1 MAIVRVSG
9 TVNSIPN
16 GNTTISAP
24 SGSYT
29 VIAGT
34 TATITAGGEVS
45 IQGAGTIL
53 LSAISTVSTVVSQ
66 VTTGSDLGSTFIYTP
81 QTNGVQV
88 NYLASGTNIAVG
100 SLVTTVT
107 NHFSISLDTPT
118 TGIIS
123 TGSFIVFYPPN
134 EQTRTYVDITA
145 TNVNML
151 GEKSV
156 TKIEG
161 QLIVG
166 PHITT
171 ANNTT
176 TIVNTVLINSTSTAN
191 VANPNS
197 NGLAGDFPPP
207 AGVYDTSTNRTIGSV
222 YIPGGLG
229 VEKDLNVGGY
239 IYGRVAAATSSTLL
253 IVTNTNTASD
263 FYPVFTQDIFGKSAS
278 QLYGTSSTF
287 VNPQVGLKFNPGTGL
302 LTTNALFVASTAN
315 STSTSTGALQ
325 VEGGAYIGGDITSLG
340 NIVPLNVD
348 PVTGQPIQTVG
359 TQNNQYLEG
368 FFENLY
374 SGLIQSINTQTSD
387 PTYSAQNISM
397 LPQKGGYVDIFGDIR
412 VRGQKPIGTA
422 PVVTNV
428 LWVTMDGDDTNDGR
442 AEDPSR
448 ACRTISGATK
458 SPYYQP
464 GTQIRVR
471 AGHYLENNPIVLKPY
486 TSVMGSDLRTT
497 SVEPINKTQDL
508 FHVNSGNYLAFMQ
521 FTNGRSGLLDGP
533 YLDQYN
539 RGAYATAFPPQTGN
553 NRIDLFHSPYIQN
566 CTNQSGPWLKDGT
579 MFLPDGTVQVPTVVG
594 TATWSA
600 GDTFLTV
607 YTTGTFGEIQPAVG
621 MSINSGQ
628 QDPGFFNARTLL
640 LANKP
645 FMQEQVVAFV
655 DKAFTQGFSYDQ
667 AKCRRDAGYILTG
680 ARYDIALGT
689 NFNGIT
695 SGNAYLR
702 GVSSVVT
709 STELVQTLGAIGYLQ
724 STVNAYAAGDSVSL
738 ARSINTFNDTLD
750 IIGSGTQIT
759 LAFSSPIGQDVHNIY
774 AKNLLVANRAF
785 IQTEVTSWIQTQIT
799 GNISPFA
806 GFVYN
811 TATCFRDV
819 GYIVD
824 ALCYDVLYSGNS
836 ASVTAA
842 YAYFNGT
849 QTLIPGESAQT
860 VAAFNRLSNVA
871 QAVVQSQ
878 TVTKSIGNTLGQSL
892 DGGGSSGTSTQATV
906 VAGLIGIITNAITAG
921 NTSSIPSPTYP
932 DISWASTATQQIVA
946 NIQTNQ
952 SAIIDG
958 MIDYINVTYSGF
970 IYDQGKCSRDT
981 GLIIDA
987 IVQDLLFTTSSQ
999 STFAGLQYWNHDE
1012 GYTGAISSE
1021 ITTTSNTV
1029 SYIRDLAQRVVRN
1042 ITTGTR
1048 YQSAVQQNT
1057 AVTAAT
1063 VNEANAVYAD
1073 FSVILNI
1080 LNTGTAGV
1088 TDIIVPNG
1096 IVASTDPNVQHAYQI
1111 LQANKSYI
1119 QAEAIAFVESTKTAG
1134 FTYDSTT
1141 CARDVGYMVDS
1152 VSFDLLYGGN
1162 RQAVQSGVY
1171 YYGFDNASS
1180 AIPNER
1186 VETVNAY
1193 TRLKYLVEN
1202 IVLGNTITDTYQS
1215 SVSQVIN
1222 SNTGTSVQASA
1233 VAASVDL
1240 IINII
1245 ENGPSAAPAKTPI
1258 GLTESADTNVQHAGA
1273 ILEANRAF
1281 IQAEVIAYINKQ
1293 YGKFNQAKC
1302 YRDTGIIVDSL
1313 ATDLLYGSTSESQF
1327 AGLQYWS
1334 QNEYVGQISSEI
1346 TTTTAAIS
1354 YVKFLAV
1361 NTATAASNSTVG
1373 DIVSA
1378 DFDVIL
1384 NILNTGTVGVTDLIV
1399 ANGAPSTATN
1409 IVAAYNALIAAI
1421 PSIQAQTIDYV
1432 TNTLGFTNYTT
1443 ATCIRDVG
1451 YIINSVAFDLLNP
1464 NATAG
1469 YSNKQAIKSGVYYY
1483 GYISTATVI
1492 ANEVPQT
1499 TAAYNFIK
1507 GIIPSIVTGTPLTS
1521 TYQNTVTQVTNLTP
1535 GTSHEAAVIKQEID
1549 IITNIIRNGPAVA
1562 GDKVP
1567 MNQTTSTN
1575 VEIWNAYNLLVANR
1589 QFIQAETLA
1598 YVNNQLSFFNYSR
1611 EKCFRDV
1618 GIIVENVAYDAV
1630 FGGNEKSVQS
1640 GLAYYDGVISRISGQ
1655 ETQTVSALDYL
1666 NQLCRNVIVNTT
1678 CTNIAENPL
1687 YSQVINTAL
1696 IGGEIASSSINNN
1709 FETIT
1714 DIILNGPSAAPTI
1727 YVGQGPEAAYMSA
1740 EILMQANRQFIQ
1752 QQTINYINWNLAGRS
1767 FPYSQVKCA
1776 RDTGIIIDS
1785 IALDMRYPTAGDNG
1799 CAASTFAG
1807 LQYWS
1812 QTGYTGV
1819 IYSEINQ
1826 TTDAVAYLKDLCV
1839 KIVQNI
1845 TPADDLVPRY
1855 SAGTQV
1861 MLEDVVTANT
1871 QTPAVLASADDIAYI
1886 KSEFDIILSILGGN
1900 TDGWTDKIVPNGIAY
1915 DPPYPSKFVTFALL
1929 DANRDYLATEVN
1941 AYVQATNPGFVY
1953 NTSTCARDVGYIID
1967 AVSFD
1972 LVTNG
1977 NRMAIQSGLSYYTVA
1992 GGTSTISTEITQT
2005 VDAFNH
2011 LVGIANQVIQNQ
2023 PVSNLQT
2030 KVLQEYGNVYAT
2042 TAEASALTLAM
2053 STITNI
2059 IQHGS
2064 GVAAPLVPT
2073 VYEVDSGSREI
2084 AFELLMANKDFLVAE
2099 TIAYIE
2105 QTYNQGAFEYNE
2117 ALCYRDTGLIVD
2129 AVSQDILL
2137 GGNSKSL
2144 EAGLSYW
2151 NQGYNYVAGQETTT
2165 TLAINYARD
2174 VALQVAA
2181 NQPVAVITGT
2191 TTQQVINTFF
2201 QYGDTYMPQQAIA
2214 RNFNIITTIIAN
2226 GPAFAP
2232 PVYQG
2237 GGLFSATGQLAD
2249 DVKVATKVTYVE
2261 DAGIPGAYIIG
2272 LNTATV
2278 GFGDNAT
2285 LYFGDVS
2292 VYPLNNSQVEA
2303 LALEYTGSTSTWDSR
2318 KLDPIGSMG
2327 GSLVDGAV
2335 ISDRSPIQSF
2345 VYDAFT
2351 QVNQGGHGVKI
2362 TNNGYAQLVSVFTV
2376 FCSVGVQVTNGGIAS
2391 IVNSN
2396 ANFGDICLL
2405 AKGYGSR
2412 AFSGTIYNPP
2422 FRAYPN
2428 SPGPDGLNQY
2438 YPNGFWPNGGQVEV
2452 FIPDILNR
2460 PHISLVME
2468 VEPDPGHINEQN
2480 LPGFLNA
2487 TPSLPTLD
2495 TGTITITGIDTTGI
2509 AVGNAV
2515 YIRDQFGLYTGTNY
2529 VLYADTGTV
2538 VTDLGYQS
2546 VTLSKALTNG
2556 GGDPN
2561 NANYFTLFFC
2571 GNAYYTVL
2579 SSNVADNP
2587 RVNGTNILSSI
2598 NTTTDQVAAHVAALK
2613 YLNTLTDAVVSN
2625 TPLTGLYQNT
2635 FTQTIV
2641 PTVSGGAGAVP
2652 FIDLRFNDVIRILTI
2667 PTNSTEAEALY
2678 PASLRTTSGTVPS
2691 GAGSAVSLINSNL
2704 DFLTA
2709 EVAAFVTATNQGFIY
2724 NTATCMRDSGYIIDG
2739 VGYDM
2744 ALGTNYNAIT
2754 CGNAY
2759 LRGASANVINYELVQ
2774 TTAAINFIAT
2784 NTEAI
2789 ANSDATA
2796 LSRATESFNEII
2808 NIINSGTSYTM
2819 TFTDPTGGD
2828 PNNSYAKNLL
2838 ISNKTFLQTEVTS
2851 WIQTQID
2858 GNISPFAG
2866 FVYNTATCFRD
2877 VGYIVDALCYDVLYG
2892 GNSASITA
2900 AQAYFSGTTSQIPN
2914 ETTATVAAFNHLSS
2928 VAQQV
2933 IQGQTVTPSSGNNI
2947 SQSTATNYAGTTQA
2961 TTLNTLVGLVTS
2973 AITAGT
2979 TSGIPTPTYP
2989 NISWA
2994 SGTIQA
3000 VVNNLENA
3008 KATIIDNTINFIN
3021 TTYPSGFAYDDSKCR
3036 RDVRL
3041 ILQRLIYDI
3050 ESGGRYNSVMTGL
3063 SYWSRNGTHHII
3075 QLGENVR
3082 RTDLFPDGA
3091 TVNFYQRSY
3100 ISASGYVF
3108 EYVGAGT
3115 NYGALPQVGYAD
3127 PVQTKETVQLDS
3139 GKVFFTSTDQNGD
3152 FRIGPGLVISQ
3163 ATGVLSGRTFTKSL
3177 FANLTPFVLA
3187 ITAG

>member
-100 SLVTTVT
+100 SLVTTLT

-374 SGLIQSINTQTSD
+374 SGLIQSINTQTRD

-824 ALCYDVLYSGNS
+824 ALCYDVLY
-836 ASVTAA
+836 
-842 YAYFNGT
+842 
-849 QTLIPGESAQT
+849 
-860 VAAFNRLSNVA
+860 
-871 QAVVQSQ
+871 
-878 TVTKSIGNTLGQSL
+878 
-892 DGGGSSGTSTQATV
+892 
-906 VAGLIGIITNAITAG
+906 
-921 NTSSIPSPTYP
+921 
-932 DISWASTATQQIVA
+932 
-946 NIQTNQ
+946 
-952 SAIIDG
+952 
-958 MIDYINVTYSGF
+958 
-970 IYDQGKCSRDT
+970 
-981 GLIIDA
+981 
-987 IVQDLLFTTSSQ
+987 
-999 STFAGLQYWNHDE
+999 
-1012 GYTGAISSE
+1012 
-1021 ITTTSNTV
+1021 
-1029 SYIRDLAQRVVRN
+1029 
-1042 ITTGTR
+1042 
-1048 YQSAVQQNT
+1048 
-1057 AVTAAT
+1057 
-1063 VNEANAVYAD
+1063 
-1073 FSVILNI
+1073 
-1080 LNTGTAGV
+1080 
-1088 TDIIVPNG
+1088 
-1096 IVASTDPNVQHAYQI
+1096 
-1111 LQANKSYI
+1111 
-1119 QAEAIAFVESTKTAG
+1119 
-1134 FTYDSTT
+1134 
-1141 CARDVGYMVDS
+1141 
-1152 VSFDLLYGGN
+1152 
-1162 RQAVQSGVY
+1162 
-1171 YYGFDNASS
+1171 
-1180 AIPNER
+1180 
-1186 VETVNAY
+1186 
-1193 TRLKYLVEN
+1193 
-1202 IVLGNTITDTYQS
+1202 
-1215 SVSQVIN
+1215 
-1222 SNTGTSVQASA
+1222 
-1233 VAASVDL
+1233 
-1240 IINII
+1240 
-1245 ENGPSAAPAKTPI
+1245 
-1258 GLTESADTNVQHAGA
+1258 
-1273 ILEANRAF
+1273 
-1281 IQAEVIAYINKQ
+1281 
-1293 YGKFNQAKC
+1293 
-1302 YRDTGIIVDSL
+1302 
-1313 ATDLLYGSTSESQF
+1313 
-1327 AGLQYWS
+1327 
-1334 QNEYVGQISSEI
+1334 
-1346 TTTTAAIS
+1346 
-1354 YVKFLAV
+1354 
-1361 NTATAASNSTVG
+1361 
-1373 DIVSA
+1373 
-1378 DFDVIL
+1378 
-1384 NILNTGTVGVTDLIV
+1384 
-1399 ANGAPSTATN
+1399 
-1409 IVAAYNALIAAI
+1409 
-1421 PSIQAQTIDYV
+1421 
-1432 TNTLGFTNYTT
+1432 
-1443 ATCIRDVG
+1443 
-1451 YIINSVAFDLLNP
+1451 
-1464 NATAG
+1464 
-1469 YSNKQAIKSGVYYY
+1469 
-1483 GYISTATVI
+1483 
-1492 ANEVPQT
+1492 
-1499 TAAYNFIK
+1499 
-1507 GIIPSIVTGTPLTS
+1507 
-1521 TYQNTVTQVTNLTP
+1521 
-1535 GTSHEAAVIKQEID
+1535 
-1549 IITNIIRNGPAVA
+1549 
-1562 GDKVP
+1562 
-1567 MNQTTSTN
+1567 
-1575 VEIWNAYNLLVANR
+1575 
-1589 QFIQAETLA
+1589 
-1598 YVNNQLSFFNYSR
+1598 
-1611 EKCFRDV
+1611 
-1618 GIIVENVAYDAV
+1618 
-1630 FGGNEKSVQS
+1630 
-1640 GLAYYDGVISRISGQ
+1640 
-1655 ETQTVSALDYL
+1655 
-1666 NQLCRNVIVNTT
+1666 
-1678 CTNIAENPL
+1678 
-1687 YSQVINTAL
+1687 
-1696 IGGEIASSSINNN
+1696 
-1709 FETIT
+1709 
-1714 DIILNGPSAAPTI
+1714 
-1727 YVGQGPEAAYMSA
+1727 
-1740 EILMQANRQFIQ
+1740 
-1752 QQTINYINWNLAGRS
+1752 
-1767 FPYSQVKCA
+1767 
-1776 RDTGIIIDS
+1776 
-1785 IALDMRYPTAGDNG
+1785 
-1799 CAASTFAG
+1799 
-1807 LQYWS
+1807 
-1812 QTGYTGV
+1812 
-1819 IYSEINQ
+1819 
-1826 TTDAVAYLKDLCV
+1826 
-1839 KIVQNI
+1839 
-1845 TPADDLVPRY
+1845 
-1855 SAGTQV
+1855 
-1861 MLEDVVTANT
+1861 
-1871 QTPAVLASADDIAYI
+1871 
-1886 KSEFDIILSILGGN
+1886 
-1900 TDGWTDKIVPNGIAY
+1900 
-1915 DPPYPSKFVTFALL
+1915 
-1929 DANRDYLATEVN
+1929 
-1941 AYVQATNPGFVY
+1941 
-1953 NTSTCARDVGYIID
+1953 
-1967 AVSFD
+1967 
-1972 LVTNG
+1972 
-1977 NRMAIQSGLSYYTVA
+1977 
-1992 GGTSTISTEITQT
+1992 
-2005 VDAFNH
+2005 
-2011 LVGIANQVIQNQ
+2011 
-2023 PVSNLQT
+2023 
-2030 KVLQEYGNVYAT
+2030 
-2042 TAEASALTLAM
+2042 
-2053 STITNI
+2053 
-2059 IQHGS
+2059 
-2064 GVAAPLVPT
+2064 
-2073 VYEVDSGSREI
+2073 
-2084 AFELLMANKDFLVAE
+2084 
-2099 TIAYIE
+2099 
-2105 QTYNQGAFEYNE
+2105 
-2117 ALCYRDTGLIVD
+2117 
-2129 AVSQDILL
+2129 
-2137 GGNSKSL
+2137 
-2144 EAGLSYW
+2144 
-2151 NQGYNYVAGQETTT
+2151 
-2165 TLAINYARD
+2165 
-2174 VALQVAA
+2174 
-2181 NQPVAVITGT
+2181 
-2191 TTQQVINTFF
+2191 
-2201 QYGDTYMPQQAIA
+2201 
-2214 RNFNIITTIIAN
+2214 
-2226 GPAFAP
+2226 
-2232 PVYQG
+2232 
-2237 GGLFSATGQLAD
+2237 
-2249 DVKVATKVTYVE
+2249 
-2261 DAGIPGAYIIG
+2261 
-2272 LNTATV
+2272 
-2278 GFGDNAT
+2278 
-2285 LYFGDVS
+2285 
-2292 VYPLNNSQVEA
+2292 
-2303 LALEYTGSTSTWDSR
+2303 
-2318 KLDPIGSMG
+2318 
-2327 GSLVDGAV
+2327 
-2335 ISDRSPIQSF
+2335 
-2345 VYDAFT
+2345 
-2351 QVNQGGHGVKI
+2351 
-2362 TNNGYAQLVSVFTV
+2362 
-2376 FCSVGVQVTNGGIAS
+2376 
-2391 IVNSN
+2391 
-2396 ANFGDICLL
+2396 
-2405 AKGYGSR
+2405 
-2412 AFSGTIYNPP
+2412 
-2422 FRAYPN
+2422 
-2428 SPGPDGLNQY
+2428 
-2438 YPNGFWPNGGQVEV
+2438 
-2452 FIPDILNR
+2452 
-2460 PHISLVME
+2460 
-2468 VEPDPGHINEQN
+2468 
-2480 LPGFLNA
+2480 
-2487 TPSLPTLD
+2487 
-2495 TGTITITGIDTTGI
+2495 
-2509 AVGNAV
+2509 
-2515 YIRDQFGLYTGTNY
+2515 
-2529 VLYADTGTV
+2529 
-2538 VTDLGYQS
+2538 
-2546 VTLSKALTNG
+2546 
-2556 GGDPN
+2556 
-2561 NANYFTLFFC
+2561 
-2571 GNAYYTVL
+2571 
-2579 SSNVADNP
+2579 
-2587 RVNGTNILSSI
+2587 
-2598 NTTTDQVAAHVAALK
+2598 
-2613 YLNTLTDAVVSN
+2613 
-2625 TPLTGLYQNT
+2625 
-2635 FTQTIV
+2635 
-2641 PTVSGGAGAVP
+2641 
-2652 FIDLRFNDVIRILTI
+2652 
-2667 PTNSTEAEALY
+2667 
-2678 PASLRTTSGTVPS
+2678 
-2691 GAGSAVSLINSNL
+2691 
-2704 DFLTA
+2704 
-2709 EVAAFVTATNQGFIY
+2709 
-2724 NTATCMRDSGYIIDG
+2724 
-2739 VGYDM
+2739 
-2744 ALGTNYNAIT
+2744 
-2754 CGNAY
+2754 
-2759 LRGASANVINYELVQ
+2759 
-2774 TTAAINFIAT
+2774 
-2784 NTEAI
+2784 
-2789 ANSDATA
+2789 
-2796 LSRATESFNEII
+2796 
-2808 NIINSGTSYTM
+2808 
-2819 TFTDPTGGD
+2819 
-2828 PNNSYAKNLL
+2828 
-2838 ISNKTFLQTEVTS
+2838 
-2851 WIQTQID
+2851 
-2858 GNISPFAG
+2858 
-2866 FVYNTATCFRD
+2866 
-2877 VGYIVDALCYDVLYG
+2877 G